1 MKYIGPP
8 DEILKPEIDYN
19 VKTQKMAGKVFDGQN
34 YKPDNRVMVWVTQS
48 FVDTL
53 WYKVL
58 DSEADVQKYC
68 TV

>member
-8 DEILKPEIDYN
+8 DDVLKPEIDYT
-19 VKTQKMAGKVFDGQN
+19 VKTQKMGGKIFDGQD
-34 YKPDNRVMVWVTQS
+34 YKPDNRVMVWVTAS
-48 FVDTL
+48 FLETL

-58 DSEADVQKYC
+58 DSEADVQNYF

>member
-8 DEILKPEIDYN
+8 DDTLKSEIDYT
-19 VKTQKMAGKVFDGQN
+19 VKTQKMGGKIFDGQN

-48 FVDTL
+48 IADTI

-58 DSEADVQKYC
+58 DSEADLQKYF